1 MTLVPWENG
10 QALLWDFASSDTL
23 APSNL
28 MTASR
33 EVAGVA
39 YTAEQ
44 LKHRKYASLSSSY
57 LFYPVCIET
66 LGVWG
71 ESAKAFIHK
80 IGHVCG

>member
-1 MTLVPWENG
+1 MTLIPLKNG
-10 QALLWDFASSDTL
+10 QPLLWDFTSSDTL

-57 LFYPVCIET
+57 LFYPVRIET
-66 LGVWG
+66 LGAWC
-71 ESAKAFIHK
+71 ESAKSFYP
-80 IGHVCG
+80 